1 MSAAAVRFHDWNSA
15 LRALTA
21 RNFRRVP
28 AAARAATGASM
39 ICCVIAGVTAALD
52 ARAADS
58 RAAGDNYPVKPI
70 RIVLPL
76 VSGGSGDT
84 IARAVGEMLS
94 ESLAQQVV
102 IDNRPGANGIIGMEL
117 VARSAA
123 DGYTLLLA
131 SGANA
136 AINPAVYRDKLPFD
150 IERDFVP
157 VTEVAAQSFVAHV
170 APAFQAKNIAELIA
184 LAKSKPGVINYASA
198 GTGSTAH
205 MLAALFA
212 SMTGTRF
219 THIPYKGAP
228 QGRVAVMARECDFMF
243 DGLLATLP
251 LIRSGKLRA
260 LGVTGSKRSPVAP
273 EIPTVAEAGVP
284 GYSGDAWYG
293 LFAPRATAK
302 AIVVKLNAVVVQ
314 ALQQPERRE
323 RLLAQGV
330 EGVGSTPEVFAAF
343 LGSELKKWAR
353 VVGDAGIKPE

>member
-1 MSAAAVRFHDWNSA
+1 MRAAVQLKTRYIVCTAAGGLMAAALLMPVA
-15 LRALTA
+15 Y
-21 RNFRRVP
+21 
-28 AAARAATGASM
+28 AAESKTSG
-39 ICCVIAGVTAALD
+39 D
-52 ARAADS
+52 A
-58 RAAGDNYPVKPI
+58 YPVKPV

-76 VSGGSGDT
+76 VSGGSGDA

-94 ESLAQQVV
+94 ESLGQQVV

-117 VARSAA
+117 VARGAA

-136 AINPAVYRDKLPFD
+136 AINPAVYKDKLPFD
-150 IERDFVP
+150 IERDFAP
-157 VTEVAAQSFVAHV
+157 VTEVASQSFVAHV
-170 APAFQAKNIAELIA
+170 APAFQVKNIAELIA

-212 SMTGTRF
+212 SMTATQF

-251 LIRSGKLRA
+251 LIRGSKLRA

-273 EIPTVAEAGVP
+273 EIPTIAEAGVA

-293 LFAPRATAK
+293 LFAPRATPK
-302 AIVVKLNAVVVQ
+302 YIVVKLNAVVAQ

-330 EGVGSTPEVFAAF
+330 EGVGSTPEAFAVF

-353 VVGDAGIKPE
+353 VVRDAGIRPD